1 MAPAATDAARTTA
14 GNGSAASSGR
24 PAPPCGG
31 IARPTSCRA
40 RRGVYGGPTGANPL
54 DEGVE
59 TPLDRGLDRSPSAQ
73 TAIGSAR
80 GRCGR
85 HGCPSLPR
93 WPRLQ
98 VVVVRLPAF
107 VPVLVAVLSVG
118 AVVIVGADALGID
131 RPAASAAAPT
141 AAAETRAAPVAR
153 GRPPHDDAPPLLGI
167 ATGEEAGHIAY
178 PDGPALP
185 ALPGEIRS
193 VEVMVRNDGNELWQ
207 ATGANP
213 VMLSYHLYD
222 ASGHLIAWDGLR
234 TTLPFDISPGYDG
247 ALALRVALPARTG
260 TYSIK
265 PDLIRDGRAWFSSL
279 GTPQSAFPLRV
290 TSDLD
295 ATYGATTAP
304 ASIVP
309 GGEVNVEVRVK
320 NTGLRAW
327 PAGGD
332 HPVHLGYHWFDMGSN
347 AVVWDGARTALPHDV
362 APGEEVAFTVD
373 MRAPQGEGAY
383 ALAWDM
389 VQEGTAWFSR
399 VAVPMKEDTVVVERG
414 VTFYGKGWGHG
425 IGLSQWGA
433 QGWAEGATGVTLSGE
448 QIVAKYFPGA
458 QLATQPIAAP
468 FRVLLSA
475 PSTGCVGRTI
485 DDVAHMRSEGGM
497 RLVSNADPG
506 VVYVETAPDEPV
518 RFEASGTT
526 LVAVDEWSGQIV
538 FSGDATRLR
547 LTPKQWWDPI
557 GIAEKGLWY
566 RGSMTVEVR
575 DGAQLRVV
583 NEVSSDDYMM
593 GALPG
598 EMPSQWQMEALRAQA
613 ITARTY
619 AAWRQATA
627 GDRTWDVRDDTAD
640 QCYGGDGFESTRTTA
655 AVDSPAGL
663 ILTYDGKPIRALYS
677 SASRGITENVG
688 CLLDAERVGDTW
700 QWAQGWPYSQVT
712 PDPAET
718 AADDTRCG
726 KTQ

>member
-1 MAPAATDAARTTA
+1 M
-14 GNGSAASSGR
+14 
-24 PAPPCGG
+24 
-31 IARPTSCRA
+31 
-40 RRGVYGGPTGANPL
+40 
-54 DEGVE
+54 
-59 TPLDRGLDRSPSAQ
+59 
-73 TAIGSAR
+73 
-80 GRCGR
+80 
-85 HGCPSLPR
+85 
-93 WPRLQ
+93 
-98 VVVVRLPAF
+98 VVVRLPAF

-167 ATGEEAGHIAY
+167 ATGEEAAHIAY

-222 ASGHLIAWDGLR
+222 ADGHLIAWDGLR

-332 HPVHLGYHWFDMGSN
+332 HPVHLGYHWFDMSSN
-347 AVVWDGARTALPHDV
+347 AVVWDGVRTALPHDV

-433 QGWAEGATGVTLSGE
+433 QGWAEGATGVRLVGE

-458 QLATQPIAAP
+458 QLSRQPISLP

-475 PSTGCVGRTI
+475 PSTACIARTI
-485 DDVAHMRSEGGM
+485 WNVARMQSPGGM
-497 RLVSNADPG
+497 RLVNDADPSVTYFDAAANQPVG
-506 VVYVETAPDEPV
+506 FTTYGSTLIATDGWSGRQVYVGEDTV
-518 RFEASGTT
+518 T
-526 LVAVDEWSGQIV
+526 LV
-538 FSGDATRLR
+538 
-547 LTPKQWWDPI
+547 PKQWWDPI
-557 GIAEKGLWY
+557 GIDQKGLAY
-566 RGSMTVEVR
+566 RGNLQVQVR
-575 DGAQLRVV
+575 DEGNLRVV
-583 NEVSSDDYMM
+583 NYVSSDDYMR

-598 EMPSQWQMEALRAQA
+598 EMPNDWRIEALRAQA

-619 AAWRQATA
+619 AAWRQSTA

-640 QCYGGDGFESTRTTA
+640 QCYGGRSFESPRTSA
-655 AVDSPAGL
+655 AVESTAGQ
-663 ILTYDGKPIRALYS
+663 ILTYAGKPIRALYS
-677 SASRGITENVG
+677 SAHGGISENVG
-688 CLLDAERVGDTW
+688 CLLEAERVGTTW
-700 QWAQGWPYSQVT
+700 RCADGWPYLAVVD
-712 PDPAET
+712 DPAEL
-718 AADDTRCG
+718 AAYDARGQNPHQLWSRFFSGGEIRRQIVEDYGIDIGDFVSLELNMSPGGRPVSVLVRGTHDWVDLKGDRFLRTTLG
-726 KTQ
+726 LKSTLVRMIPF